1 MNRFFLKYQK
11 AIIWTVVI
19 GFLLGGIGLFTFQ
32 RFSPPPKG
40 SAEETVLVV
49 EGKKFTR
56 QDLADAY
63 DNLIR
68 YYTQLYQAFGQDFT
82 QQLQGTAGAFNRQRF
97 LATAAE
103 GLIRETLIRSE
114 ARRLHVTVPKSELD
128 EAVEERYQQALQQF
142 NGDENSLAGYLST
155 QGLTL
160 DQYRRQLRISEEGR
174 LLEEALHKQVVGPI
188 EPTEE
193 ELLTY
198 YQEHQDSY
206 QSQPERIKVAYI
218 KVSDAEL
225 ADQLLARAQAPDVD
239 FAALAQEHS
248 EDENYE
254 TDWFSKGGSGLPAKV
269 EDAAFEL
276 SEGQVT
282 LVDVLGDYYIV
293 KLVGRQP
300 AVVPPFEEI
309 RDRVEEDY
317 IRDEDS
323 QRWNNW
329 YKSRRASAKI
339 EVRDP
344 LLRAFLVYPDDHK
357 TALDILLSAQ
367 AEGTVSDLYLDYY
380 IGRMYEQLY
389 TDVGTKVAELEGKG
403 ELTAEEQA
411 ELEELKA
418 QEQEYKAKAVE
429 HYLAFAELGEGDEAF
444 FNRVIALDPQNPQIH
459 LRLAELYKERGQYIQ
474 ADREYEQALAA
485 DPNLVAAYIGQG
497 DAAMSMELYARAIE
511 RYQKALELQTG
522 SRAIELR
529 LAGAYV
535 KDEQYD
541 QARPLLEE
549 LLASD
554 PENSTALVLMG
565 DLLLSEGDAP
575 GAIERY
581 QAALK
586 RNPTSE
592 VQLKLARAY
601 LAAGQLE
608 EARREFQ
615 DLVHRF
621 PYRGE
626 AYDGLGDVYL
636 AQGDE
641 AKALEQFREA
651 LRRTYE
657 PARKEAI
664 AEKIVELAPDDLEM
678 RFKLADYYRA
688 QYKYDAAIE
697 QYQEILAR
705 DPGNVDALIGLG
717 DCYVPKTQYDTAL
730 GYYQQALEGLES
742 PVRRLQVYDKIVA
755 CEEQRVGPQGKL
767 SQAGLEALWQRAQL
781 HRERGET
788 DQAKADLQRIYNTDP
803 SFRAGELIPLLRELG
818 VEVQTPSATISTGPV
833 QTEAE
838 TGVSPVQTGSETP
851 PG

>member
-32 RFSPPPKG
+32 RFSPPQKG

-56 QDLADAY
+56 QNLADAY
-63 DNLIR
+63 ANLIS

-82 QQLQGTAGAFNRQRF
+82 QQLQGTAGAFNRQRYM
-97 LATAAE
+97 AAAAE
-103 GLIRETLIRSE
+103 GLIRETLIRNE
-114 ARRLHVTVPKSELD
+114 ARNLHVTVPKAELD
-128 EAVEERYQQALQQF
+128 KAVEERYQQALQQF
-142 NGDENSLAGYLST
+142 NGDENSLASYLSS

-160 DQYRRQLRISEEGR
+160 DQYRRQLRASQEYQ
-174 LLEEALHKQVVGPI
+174 LLEEAVHKQVVGPI
-188 EPTEE
+188 EPTDE

-225 ADQLLARAQAPDVD
+225 ADQLLAQAQAPDAD
-239 FAALAQEHS
+239 FAALAQENS

-254 TDWFSKGGSGLPAKV
+254 TDWFSKGGSGLPSQV
-269 EDAAFEL
+269 EDAAFAL

-293 KLVGRQP
+293 KLLGRQP

-309 RDRVEEDY
+309 RDQVEEDY
-317 IRDEDS
+317 INDEDAR
-323 QRWNNW
+323 RWNDW
-329 YKSRRASAKI
+329 YKERRASAKI
-339 EVRDP
+339 EARDP
-344 LLRAFLVYPDDHK
+344 LLHAFLVYDEDPK
-357 TALDILLSAQ
+357 AALEVLLAAE

-380 IGRMYEQLY
+380 IGRMYEKLY
-389 TDVGTKVAELEGKG
+389 TDVGTQVAELEGKE
-403 ELTAEEQA
+403 ELSEEEQA
-411 ELEELKA
+411 RLEELRA
-418 QEQEYKAKAVE
+418 QEQEYREKAVE
-429 HYLAFAELGEGDEAF
+429 YYLRFADAGEGDETF

-459 LRLAELYKERGQYIQ
+459 LRLAELYKERGQYVQ
-474 ADREYEQALAA
+474 ADREYEQALSG
-485 DPNLVAAYIGQG
+485 DPNLVAAYLGQG
-497 DAAMSMELYARAIE
+497 DVAMSMELYARAIE

-549 LLASD
+549 LLAAD

-565 DLLLSEGDAP
+565 DLLLAEGDPQA
-575 GAIERY
+575 AIEKY

-601 LAAGQLE
+601 LAAGELD

-626 AYDGLGDVYL
+626 AYEGLGDVYL

-641 AKALEQFREA
+641 SRALEQYREA

-657 PARKEAI
+657 PARKETI

-678 RFKLADYYRA
+678 RFKLADYYRD
-688 QYKYDAAIE
+688 QYKYDAAIR

-730 GYYQQALEGLES
+730 QYYQQALEGLEN
-742 PVRRLQVYDKIVA
+742 PARKLQVYDKIVA
-755 CEEQRVGPQGKL
+755 CEEQRAGPQGKL

-788 DQAKADLQRIYNTDP
+788 DQAKADLQRIYDTDP
-803 SFRAGELIPLLRELG
+803 SFRADELIPLLRELG
-818 VEVQTPSATISTGPV
+818 VEVQTPSATIETGPTQPGSAPSEAPL
-833 QTEAE
+833 QTE
-838 TGVSPVQTGSETP
+838 SQTPAG
-851 PG
+851 